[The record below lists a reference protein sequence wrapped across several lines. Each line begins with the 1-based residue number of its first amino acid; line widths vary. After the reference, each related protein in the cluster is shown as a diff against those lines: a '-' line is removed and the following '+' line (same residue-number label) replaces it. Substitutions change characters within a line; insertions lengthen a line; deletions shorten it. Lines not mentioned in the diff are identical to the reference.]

1 MADQINM
8 AATSSND
15 GVVYNLVEWIKPRAR
30 ILAPLFTLILLAV
43 FFGFVTD
50 HFLTLRNLENIV
62 EQASLLAILATG
74 VTMVLLLGEID
85 LSFANT
91 ATLIGMVMALLAD
104 LEFAVVWIV
113 PVCIIISL
121 AVGFTNGYI
130 TAYIRV
136 PSFMAT
142 LAMYQVAYGVAHYA
156 SHATPIFSVP
166 QIFSILGNKNLGF
179 IPWIFI
185 CALLVLAGAHFLL
198 RYTRFGRYIYMTGG
212 NREAARVSGVNT
224 RLVVTAV
231 FCIAGLTSGF
241 GGMLGIGRLGV
252 AYDNTMSSKLIDG
265 IAAVVL
271 GGTSLTGGEG
281 GMLNTFIGV
290 LIWTSLGIG
299 LDLMDISIYIKDLV
313 RGIIL
318 LLALIFNIIVQ
329 RSAQTEE

>member
-1 MADQINM
+1 MADQTTVT
-8 AATSSND
+8 AAGSNS
-15 GVVYNLVEWIKPRAR
+15 GVVHNLIQWIKPRTR
-30 ILAPLFTLILLAV
+30 ILAPLFTLIVLAI
-43 FFGFVTD
+43 FFGIVTD

-85 LSFANT
+85 LSFANA
-91 ATLIGMVMALLAD
+91 ATLIGMVMALMAD
-104 LEFAVVWIV
+104 AEFAVVWII
-113 PVCIIISL
+113 PVCFIIAL

-130 TAYIRV
+130 SAYIRV

-156 SHATPIFSVP
+156 SHATPVFSVP
-166 QIFSILGNKNLGF
+166 QIFRILGNKNLGI
-179 IPWIFI
+179 IPWIFT
-185 CALLVLAGAHFLL
+185 CALVVMAGAHFLL

-212 NREAARVSGVNT
+212 NLEAARVSGVNT

-252 AYDNTMSSKLIDG
+252 AYDNTMNSKLIDG

-281 GMLNTFIGV
+281 GMLNTVIGV

-329 RSAQTEE
+329 RSAQVEE

>member
-1 MADQINM
+1 M
-8 AATSSND
+8 TSIANNSFLYP
-15 GVVYNLVEWIKPRAR
+15 VIMWIKPRAR
-30 ILAPLFTLILLAV
+30 ILAPLFTLIVLAV
-43 FFGFVTD
+43 FFGVVTD

-74 VTMVLLLGEID
+74 VTLVLLLGEID
-85 LSFANT
+85 LSFANA
-91 ATLIGMVMALLAD
+91 ATLVGMTMALMTD
-104 LEFAVVWIV
+104 SEFALGWII
-113 PVCIIISL
+113 PVCVLVAL
-121 AVGFTNGYI
+121 AVGFANGYI
-130 TAYIRV
+130 SAYIRV

-142 LAMYQVAYGVAHYA
+142 LAMYQVAYGIAHYA
-156 SHATPIFSVP
+156 SHATPVFSVP
-166 QIFSILGNKNLGF
+166 KLFSILGNKNLGV

-185 CALLVLAGAHFLL
+185 CAIMVMLGAHFLL

-252 AYDNTMSSKLIDG
+252 AYDNTMNSKLIDG

-281 GMLNTFIGV
+281 GMLNTVIGV

-313 RGIIL
+313 RGAIL
-318 LLALIFNIIVQ
+318 LVALIFNVIVQ

>member
-1 MADQINM
+1 MADQSTVT
-8 AATSSND
+8 AASSNS

-43 FFGFVTD
+43 FFGLVTD
-50 HFLTLRNLENIV
+50 HFLTPRNLENIV

-85 LSFANT
+85 LSFANA
-91 ATLIGMVMALLAD
+91 ATLVGMAMALLAD

-121 AVGFTNGYI
+121 AVGFTNGYV

-179 IPWIFI
+179 MPWIFI
-185 CALLVLAGAHFLL
+185 CALLVMAGAHFLL
-198 RYTRFGRYIYMTGG
+198 RYTRFGRYVYMTGG

-231 FCIAGLTSGF
+231 FCFAGLTSGF

-252 AYDNTMSSKLIDG
+252 AYDNTMNSKLIDG

>member
-1 MADQINM
+1 MTPIANNSFFYPVIM
-8 AATSSND
+8 
-15 GVVYNLVEWIKPRAR
+15 WIKPRAR
-30 ILAPLFTLILLAV
+30 ILAPLFTLIVLAV
-43 FFGFVTD
+43 FFGVVTD

-74 VTMVLLLGEID
+74 VTLVLLLGEID
-85 LSFANT
+85 LSFANA
-91 ATLIGMVMALLAD
+91 ATLVGMTMALMTD
-104 LEFAVVWIV
+104 SEFALGWII
-113 PVCIIISL
+113 PVCVLVAL
-121 AVGFTNGYI
+121 AVGFANGYI
-130 TAYIRV
+130 SAYIRV

-142 LAMYQVAYGVAHYA
+142 LAMYQVAYGIAHYA
-156 SHATPIFSVP
+156 SHATPVFSVP
-166 QIFSILGNKNLGF
+166 KLFSILGNKNLGV

-185 CALLVLAGAHFLL
+185 CAIMVMLGAHFIL

-252 AYDNTMSSKLIDG
+252 AYDNTMNSKLIDG

-281 GMLNTFIGV
+281 GMLNTVIGV

-313 RGIIL
+313 RGAIL
-318 LLALIFNIIVQ
+318 LVALIFNVIVQ

>member
-1 MADQINM
+1 MADQITT
-8 AATSSND
+8 AAASSNS
-15 GVVYNLVEWIKPRAR
+15 GVVHHLVQWVKPRVR
-30 ILAPLFTLILLAV
+30 ILAPLFTLIILGV
-43 FFGFVTD
+43 FFGLVTD
-50 HFLTLRNLENIV
+50 RFLSLRNLENIL
-62 EQASLLAILATG
+62 EQASLLAVLATG

-91 ATLIGMVMALLAD
+91 ATLVGMAMALLAD
-104 LEFAVVWIV
+104 AEFATVWIL
-113 PVCIIISL
+113 PVCIIIAL
-121 AVGFTNGYI
+121 AVGFTNGYVS
-130 TAYIRV
+130 AYIRV

-142 LAMYQVAYGVAHYA
+142 LAMYQLAYGIAHYA
-156 SHATPIFSVP
+156 SHATPVFSVP
-166 QIFSILGNKNLGF
+166 HVFSILGNKNLGF

-185 CALLVLAGAHFLL
+185 CALLVMGGVHFLL

>member
-1 MADQINM
+1 MTTQTDNSGFIQ
-8 AATSSND
+8 
-15 GVVYNLVEWIKPRAR
+15 NLIIWVKPRTR
-30 ILAPLFTLILLAV
+30 ILAPLFTLIVLAL
-43 FFGFVTD
+43 FFGIVTD

-91 ATLIGMVMALLAD
+91 ATLVGMTMALMMDREINLG
-104 LEFAVVWIV
+104 WIIPACV
-113 PVCIIISL
+113 LISV
-121 AVGFTNGYI
+121 AVGFTNGYVSS
-130 TAYIRV
+130 YIRV

-142 LAMYQVAYGVAHYA
+142 LAMYQIAYGIAHYA

-166 QIFSILGNKNLGF
+166 KLFSTLGNKNLGF
-179 IPWIFI
+179 IPWISI
-185 CALLVLAGAHFLL
+185 CAFVVMAGTHFLL
-198 RYTRFGRYIYMTGG
+198 RHTRFGRYIYMTGG

-224 RLVVTAV
+224 RLVMTIV
-231 FCIAGLTSGF
+231 FCLTGITSGF

-281 GMLNTFIGV
+281 GIFNTLIGV

-318 LLALIFNIIVQ
+318 MLALIFNIIVQ
-329 RSAQTEE
+329 RSAQTQE